1 MSWDAVLTAPP
12 PHTHTFHNLTTSI
25 LKILS
30 WCIVEQAL
38 RRQRIAVPML
48 GVWTAQ

>member
-1 MSWDAVLTAPP
+1 MSWDAVLIAPLC
-12 PHTHTFHNLTTSI
+12 PHTFLHNLTTSI